1 MLPLISAHW
10 TAPLIS
16 GVVISPPM
24 RTQTIAIATVVV
36 VLCVV
41 GTLSV
46 FFMGNI
52 LDEERSYPSYS
63 VEGTSDGSTVTG
75 TATCHDTGESSRQ
88 TVLEFRYALSGDRG
102 TIELTSHLILEGGTP
117 VGIYENT
124 GTSETLGRHVTLWK
138 DPEGSFTYHV
148 ADDGS
153 VLAIDISEGSVVAR
167 AVADQP

>member
-1 MLPLISAHW
+1 
-10 TAPLIS
+10 
-16 GVVISPPM
+16 M

-63 VEGTSDGSTVTG
+63 VEGTSDGSPVTG
-75 TATCHDTGESSRQ
+75 TATCRDTGESSRQ
-88 TVLEFRYALSGDRG
+88 TVLEFRYTLSGDSG
-102 TIELTSHLILEGGTP
+102 TIELTSHLIIERGTP
-117 VGIYENT
+117 VGIYEST